1 MSHKDLRFYGF
12 ISGCLLVA
20 ALLVALLL
28 GGEGDGR
35 VAELP
40 SHQIQHR

>member
-1 MSHKDLRFYGF
+1 MSPNDLSFYGF
-12 ISGCLLVA
+12 ISGGLLAA
-20 ALLVALLL
+20 ALFVALLL
-28 GGEGDGR
+28 GGESDGR